1 MPPGGTP
8 ALRNVRTSGNLL
20 NRELRPKLLVLLV
33 LIAPLAR
40 AADFDVRPRPAWTDQ
55 APATAAAAERAGVAG
70 ILTDH
75 QVRVDGSSVDE
86 YFRRVRKV
94 VSATG
99 VQNASELSID
109 FDPSYQRLVLHDIAL
124 LRGEKRIDELDRN
137 AVRVIEKEPE
147 SDEKIYDGQL
157 TALVFLKDVRPGD
170 VIDYAYSLDGSNP
183 LLGGRYAD
191 EFDFAVSVPTA
202 LVRHRLLWPNAR
214 PLHVRGKAQ
223 VEHQGSVDVYAW
235 ERRNVEAVDDEDST
249 PDWYESSESV
259 QATEYG
265 SWSEV

>member
-1 MPPGGTP
+1 M
-8 ALRNVRTSGNLL
+8 
-20 NRELRPKLLVLLV
+20 LV
-33 LIAPLAR
+33 APVAR
-40 AADFDVRPRPAWTDQ
+40 AADFDVRPAPAWVDRVT
-55 APATAAAAERAGVAG
+55 APAAGPARAGVAG

-75 QVRVDGSSVDE
+75 QVRVTGATVDE

-94 VSATG
+94 VSAAG

-124 LRGEKRIDELDRN
+124 VRGETRIDELDRN

-147 SDEKIYDGQL
+147 ADEKIYDGQL

-170 VIDYAYSLDGSNP
+170 VIDYDFSLDGSNP

-191 EFDFAVSVPTA
+191 EFDFAASVPTA

-214 PLHVRGKAQ
+214 PLHVR
-223 VEHQGSVDVYAW
+223 DVGRVLNPSAAARVAALRAADGLRVRPTW
-235 ERRNVEAVDDEDST
+235 F
-249 PDWYESSESV
+249 
-259 QATEYG
+259 
-265 SWSEV
+265 